1 MQLTVVGK
9 EQRRSLVL
17 ILHETGKPAS
27 GFDTNWTPKGLC
39 NE

>member
-27 GFDTNWTPKGLC
+27 GFDTNWMPKGLC